1 MMTPTHP
8 RGHRKGFRKSKI
20 LNFFQLPPSNLTNV
34 KTAVL
39 MQGAALGGRKQV
51 NKALHTCT
59 SWYAYAAMFGSSID
73 TLVPRAL
80 LRMYRLH

>member
-1 MMTPTHP
+1 MDPGCGPKIVLSQGQKNTAKKLH
-8 RGHRKGFRKSKI
+8 SKLQKERHI
-20 LNFFQLPPSNLTNV
+20 H
-34 KTAVL
+34 
-39 MQGAALGGRKQV
+39 QGRGGRKQV